1 MRRGGGTALFSCDG
15 AIPSAMKG
23 PMMLMR
29 ILWYGISLLFAGP
42 VWGATDAATAES
54 LMRMSGMWEQ
64 LEQIAPQVR
73 AGIVAAAARSG
84 RRPSE
89 AESERLARAIDRAYA
104 TQRLRA
110 ACRATISRNLDKTH
124 VEALRRW
131 YDSGSGRHISSLE
144 RAQSAQDGQAALRRG
159 NVLLAEMSPVRR
171 RALEELVVVSRSA
184 ELQTELTIGT
194 ALAVHLGAGSVSP
207 EAARPSMGEIKATL
221 DKQRHG
227 MTRAFSALSLASF
240 AVAYASLSPT
250 ELEAYV
256 NFLKSDAGRHYNSVT
271 MRAFGAAMLDA
282 AAELGRAAPGAKDKA
297 HT

>member
-1 MRRGGGTALFSCDG
+1 
-15 AIPSAMKG
+15 
-23 PMMLMR
+23 MR
-29 ILWYGISLLFAGP
+29 ILWYGLFLLLAGP

-54 LMRMSGMWEQ
+54 LMRKSGMWEQ

-73 AGIVAAAARSG
+73 AGIVVGAARSG

-89 AESERLARAIDRAYA
+89 TERERLSRAIDHAYA
-104 TQRLRA
+104 AQRLRV
-110 ACRATISRNLDKTH
+110 ACRTAISKNLDKTH

-144 RAQSAQDGQAALRRG
+144 RAQSAQDAQASLRRG
-159 NVLLAEMSPVRR
+159 TVLLGEMSASRR

-194 ALAVHLGAGSVSP
+194 ALAVHQGAASVTP
-207 EAARPSMGEIKATL
+207 ESARPSLGEIKATL
-221 DKQRHG
+221 DRQRHG

-240 AVAYASLSPT
+240 AVAYASLSAA
-250 ELEAYV
+250 ELQAYV
-256 NFLKSDAGRHYNSVT
+256 DFLKSEAGRHYNSVT
-271 MRAFGAAMLDA
+271 MLAFGTAMLDA
-282 AAELGRAAPGAKDKA
+282 AAELGRAAPGSKDKA

>member
-1 MRRGGGTALFSCDG
+1 MLIRFLF
-15 AIPSAMKG
+15 
-23 PMMLMR
+23 
-29 ILWYGISLLFAGP
+29 WYGTFLLFAAP
-42 VWGATDAATAES
+42 AWAETDAATAES
-54 LMRMSGMWEQ
+54 LMRKSGMWEQ
-64 LEQIAPQVR
+64 LEQIAPRVR
-73 AGIVAAAARSG
+73 AGVVAGAARSG
-84 RRPSE
+84 QRPSE
-89 AESERLARAIDRAYA
+89 AESERLSRAIDHAYA
-104 TQRLRA
+104 AQRLRA
-110 ACRATISRNLDKTH
+110 ACRATISKNLDRTH

-144 RAQSAQDGQAALRRG
+144 LVQSTQDGQGALRRG
-159 NVLLAEMSPVRR
+159 AVLLGEMSGSRR

-194 ALAVHLGAGSVSP
+194 ALAVHQGAASVSP
-207 EAARPSMGEIKATL
+207 EAARPSLGEIKATL

-240 AVAYASLSPT
+240 AVAYASLSPA

-256 NFLKSDAGRHYNSVT
+256 DFLKSDAGRHYNSVT

-282 AAELGRAAPGAKDKA
+282 AAELGRAAPGSKDKA